1 MYIIYSSQNRFLL
14 EEINAIYVLIT
25 NCVSVDS
32 KEMGRNFFT
41 SVQQMFSNLNRQY
54 DTYVVIPVGIV
65 KKLMDFFLR
74 HSTKITKCFCYALY
88 INPYLKRPTLLCL

>member
-65 KKLMDFFLR
+65 KKLMDFFYDILP
-74 HSTKITKCFCYALY
+74 KLQNVFAMLY
-88 INPYLKRPTLLCL
+88 T